1 MDQKIETTPYDV
13 EAIRRDFPILSREV
27 YGKPLVYLD
36 NGASAQKPQ
45 VVLDTIQHAYSQEY
59 ANVHRGLHFLSN
71 AATDAYEK
79 ARETVR
85 RFLNAPST
93 DNIVFTSNTTSAI
106 NTVAY
111 GYGMPRIGEGDEI
124 VLSIMEH
131 HSNIVPWHFIRERQ
145 GAKLVWV
152 PVDDLGAFHIEEF
165 ERRLTA
171 RTKLVAITQMS
182 NALGTVTPIK
192 EIVRI
197 AHARGIPVLVDGS
210 QSAVH
215 MPIDVQDLGCD
226 FFVFTGH
233 KVYGPSGIGVLYGK
247 KHILEEMRPFMGGG
261 EMI

>member
-1 MDQKIETTPYDV
+1 
-13 EAIRRDFPILSREV
+13 
-27 YGKPLVYLD
+27 
-36 NGASAQKPQ
+36 AQKPQ
-45 VVLDTIQHAYSQEY
+45 VVLDAIQHAYSQEY

-71 AATDAYEK
+71 AATDAYEN
-79 ARETVR
+79 ARKIVQ

-93 DNIVFTSNTTSAI
+93 DNIVFTSNTTAAI

-111 GYGMPRIGEGDEI
+111 GFGMPNIGEGDEI

-145 GAKLVWV
+145 GANLVWV
-152 PVDDLGAFHIEEF
+152 P
-165 ERRLTA
+165 
-171 RTKLVAITQMS
+171 

-215 MPIDVQDLGCD
+215 MPIDVQDLDCD

-247 KHILEEMRPFMGGG
+247 KDMLERMRPFMGGG
-261 EMI
+261 EMIEEVTQDIVTYNDPPHR